1 LLAQDLETEVATA
14 PADIGCYP
22 WYALRVKARHEESV
36 SCGLRERGYADFLP
50 SYTST
55 RRWSDRIRKMDMPLF
70 PGYLFCRFDFG
81 RRLPIL
87 TTPGVMHV
95 VGMGNLPT
103 PVDEQEIS
111 ALQAVVKSG
120 LMMQPWPFLRTG
132 HRVTIEDG
140 PLRNVEGIVS
150 EMKDGHKLVLSVTLL
165 QRSVAVNVD
174 RAWIRPLDA

>member
-1 LLAQDLETEVATA
+1 LEAKVAKAQ
-14 PADIGCYP
+14 ADIGTYP

-36 SCGLRERGYADFLP
+36 SSGLRERGYADFLP

-55 RRWSDRIRKMDMPLF
+55 RRWSDRMRKMELPLF

-120 LMMQPWPFLRTG
+120 LMMQPWPFLKTG
-132 HRVTIEDG
+132 QRVAIEDG
-140 PLRNVEGIVS
+140 PLRNVEGIVT
-150 EMKDGHKLVLSVTLL
+150 EMKGTHKLVLSVTLL

-174 RAWIRPLDA
+174 RAWIRPLNA